1 MKKNIWVLG
10 ILGICLLTIA
20 GCGTSST
27 QREQMDEQMEDQSN
41 ETTSEVN
48 VAECNKGCDMLY
60 EEEDGKLSCKEMCEA
75 ASKLSSEDIWD
86 CDELANTGTVITKD
100 MCIQGKA
107 IDMKKPEYCEK
118 IEDSLIKDTCYV
130 NLAGEMEDTSLC
142 ENISNGLMKLGCEDT
157 GVEEQSEE

>member
-1 MKKNIWVLG
+1 MKKNVWVLG
-10 ILGICLLTIA
+10 ILGICLLTVA

-27 QREQMDEQMEDQSN
+27 QKEQIEDQAN
-41 ETTSEVN
+41 ETTSEVD
-48 VAECNKGCDMLY
+48 VAECIKGCDVLY
-60 EEEDGKLSCKEMCEA
+60 KEEDGRLSCKEMCNA
-75 ASKLSSEDIWD
+75 ANKLTSDDIWD
-86 CDELANTGTVITKD
+86 CDDLANKDTIITKD

-118 IEDSLIKDTCYV
+118 IEDALIKDTCYV

-142 ENISNGLMKLGCEDT
+142 EHISNNLMKLGCEDT